1 MVSRGSLAS
10 RRIDSLDGLRGIA
23 VFGVL
28 LYHYFVRWADP
39 SNGPVL
45 YPWGNQWAEFA
56 LFRAGHYGVELFFV
70 ISGFVISMTLNRC
83 SGIVEFAIRRYTRLG
98 PAMLVFATLTFLV
111 TALGNIPQFRTNV
124 ESVIFAL
131 TFLDPELVNRVL
143 GTTFRSV
150 DGVYW
155 SLYVEVQ
162 FYVLIGAIYFLWP
175 RQATMLFAIISTAAV
190 LCVVCRIPVA
200 ESVCERLFSARHIPW
215 FLMGMAFHARHVN
228 PASRRWLLPLCVSVA
243 QLGLLALSAEDW
255 GLFRASLAIP
265 LIFAAAEYAPSVRGA
280 LSTPLICRVGVA
292 SYGLYLV
299 HQYVGVTLL
308 HNLPIAW
315 FASKWTALAAVAALI
330 VVLCLV
336 TRLSYL
342 YIETPLGRRITGILR
357 REPAPVAT

>member
-1 MVSRGSLAS
+1 LAS

-45 YPWGNQWAEFA
+45 YPWGNQWAGFA

-70 ISGFVISMTLNRC
+70 ISGFVISMTLIRC
-83 SGIVEFAIRRYTRLG
+83 SGIIEFAIRRYARLG

-111 TALGNIPQFRTNV
+111 TAVGNIPQFRTNV

-131 TFLDPELVNRVL
+131 TFLDPGLVNQVL
-143 GTTFRSV
+143 DTTFRSV

-162 FYVLIGAIYFLWP
+162 FYVLIGTIYFLRP
-175 RQATMLFAIISTAAV
+175 RQATMVFAIISTAAV
-190 LCVVCRIPVA
+190 LCLVCRIPVA
-200 ESVCERLFSARHIPW
+200 AVVCERLLSARHIPW
-215 FLMGMAFHARHVN
+215 FLMGMAFHARHVDRV
-228 PASRRWLLPLCVSVA
+228 SRRWLLPLCLSVA
-243 QLGLLALSAEDW
+243 QLGLLAMSADDW
-255 GLFRASLAIP
+255 GLFGASLAIP
-265 LIFAAAEYAPSVRGA
+265 LIFAAAENVPLVRGV

-308 HNLPIAW
+308 HNLPNAW
-315 FASKWTALAAVAALI
+315 FASKWTALAAVATLI
-330 VVLCLV
+330 VVLCFA
-336 TRLSYL
+336 TRLSHRH
-342 YIETPLGRRITGILR
+342 IETPLGRLITGILR
-357 REPAPVAT
+357 RRPAPVAT